1 MREVEK
7 SLRDHVLLLSALNQ
21 EEVRQRVGRRS
32 DTVCWM
38 QAKRAMFERQHRSR
52 PGRGICGKN
61 LGTTAGTDFDALRGT
76 PERQR
81 MRHRGGQCAE
91 QCQQHRQPRRPEAVQ
106 RWWML
111 A

>member
-21 EEVRQRVGRRS
+21 EEVRHQVGRRS

-38 QAKRAMFERQHRSR
+38 QAKRAVIERQHRFR
-52 PGRGICGKN
+52 PGWGICGKN
-61 LGTTAGTDFDALRGT
+61 LGTTAGTDFDALRDT
-76 PERQR
+76 TERQR
-81 MRHRGGQCAE
+81 VRHRGGQCTE
-91 QCQQHRQPRRPEAVQ
+91 ERQQYRQPRRPEAVQ
-106 RWWML
+106 RWWVL